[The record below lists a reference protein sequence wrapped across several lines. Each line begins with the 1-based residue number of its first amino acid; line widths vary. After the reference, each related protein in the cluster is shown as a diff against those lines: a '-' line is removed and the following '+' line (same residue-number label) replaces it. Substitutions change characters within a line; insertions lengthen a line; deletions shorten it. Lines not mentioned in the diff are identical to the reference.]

1 MCFDVLSGPSKA
13 DSGEELSKNVE
24 HHMTAIL
31 ATLVEETQSL
41 PPEVIDTILAQFL
54 RADPRVAASSTAKG
68 KKAAPVDE
76 NQATL
81 LLKEAPPAYNMAKNI
96 CNSCPDRMARYVTRY
111 FSAVIFDASTI
122 SNDARASS
130 SKKSRRSS
138 IDLGS
143 DDRPE
148 GASEEEWQEV
158 EKAHGLLRELW
169 RSTPAVLQDIIP
181 SLEGELSSENVHLR
195 QLAVETV
202 GDMISGIGKGGPP
215 APIAL
220 NPTAYPSQSVELPE
234 KSQTYNFLTTPSSP
248 ISFISRYHPTYH
260 AFVNRRNDKSPLIR
274 SIWAPAVAR
283 VLMTSAGGVGL
294 DSEDERQLLKYFATS
309 LVDVDEKVR
318 HSAVEAIEE
327 FDFESIVQRLGG
339 LGGVSEDGSV
349 LSNLALL
356 AKDRKPHVRTATIKL
371 LGKIWGVAAGAIAEG
386 SERMTALL
394 GAIPSKILETYYI
407 NDPDINALT
416 DRVLFESL
424 LPLSYPPIK
433 PKAQTNS
440 QSQRVKD
447 SQGDISTEA
456 DGDKLRVER
465 MLVMIR
471 DLDQRAR
478 AVLFYNQAKQTM
490 NAKYMTYY
498 LDKCEAFNGG
508 VMDSGEKE
516 IKGQLT
522 KLIDQLSKTL
532 PDSSRA
538 SEDLWKFAKMHDRRS
553 YQLIRFCITPESD
566 YRKVQK
572 AIKELTK
579 RLEDASSVPATLIDI
594 ITILVYRS
602 SILLYNRSNVPPIIA
617 FSRTDEKGLG
627 YTAHEVLKEI
637 SKNKSDVFK
646 AHVQDLCRSLE
657 NEAPSAKKSNAPGA
671 VEDLKACAEF
681 ARKFPKDIPQ
691 ERKFYQALLAFVAHG
706 KPAKAAKYATF
717 ILLTSTDKKEMYAK
731 DIFNQCTKGFKY
743 GEGNFLA
750 KLAALSQL
758 VLVEAKY
765 IEASEADAVVDIAIN
780 QVLMNPAATP
790 PPLEGE
796 PDEEWTD
803 NPDEH
808 CQAKMWALKILVNR
822 LRAYPKS
829 EDITEPSEPVFKFLN
844 TLVQKRGQLS
854 QKQPSPKSHQS
865 RLRLL
870 AAQLLLKLCCEG
882 RFNALFTPTAFNEL
896 VCIVQ
901 DPVAP
906 VRSAFV
912 NKLMKYLGQSKLGK
926 RFYTYLFLLAFE
938 PVAKTKDDAVTWLK
952 SRAAQFAKQKDT
964 SMEAL
969 FARLLSL
976 LAWHPDFECG
986 EEERVGNLCDFA
998 TYIVFYVK
1006 TVATEENLSL
1016 IYHVAQ
1022 RVKSVQDG
1030 MDESKSDN
1038 LYVLSD
1044 LAQAVIRKYEEL
1056 KGWQLQAWPGKVGM
1070 PSGIFKAMP
1079 DHERA
1084 QEVAMKNYL
1093 GEDVL
1098 EGLEDVVKSALRV
1111 KKRKIGEDHKP
1122 KVKKIKAEKPPTKE
1136 KKERKLKTPKKRLE
1150 SESVAPSSERRRSGR
1165 AKEGRSYVE
1174 QSSDEDDKE
1183 MEMWD
1188 HAEDE
1193 EEMENEEPSGPMVE
1207 PSSETAHPEPELE
1220 LEDEEEPEALVKKEP
1235 RGRARRGAKASSKQ
1249 KKTAAKTN
1257 GVSKTSPK
1265 SARTTSTRST
1275 RGKAKANGVKK
1286 RDIFEISSDKSSDV
1300 EMSDG

>member
-1 MCFDVLSGPSKA
+1 
-13 DSGEELSKNVE
+13 
-24 HHMTAIL
+24 MTAIL

-54 RADPRVAASSTAKG
+54 RADPRVAASSTVKG
-68 KKAAPVDE
+68 KKTAPVDE

-111 FSAVIFDASTI
+111 FSAVIFDASTLG
-122 SNDARASS
+122 NGVVAP

-138 IDLGS
+138 DLGS
-143 DDRPE
+143 DDRPD
-148 GASEEEWQEV
+148 GPSEEDWQEV

-169 RSTPAVLQDIIP
+169 RSSPAVLQDIIP
-181 SLEGELSSENVHLR
+181 SLEGELSSENILLR
-195 QLAVETV
+195 QIAVETV
-202 GDMISGIGKGGPP
+202 GDMISGVGKGGPP

-220 NPTAYPSQSVELPE
+220 NPAAYPSQSVEPPE
-234 KSQTYNFLTTPSSP
+234 KPQSYNFLTTPTSP
-248 ISFISRYHPTYH
+248 ISFISKYHPTYQ

-274 SIWAPAVAR
+274 SVWAAAVAR
-283 VLMTSAGGVGL
+283 VLMTGAGGVGL

-318 HSAVEAIEE
+318 HSAVDAIEE
-327 FDFESIVQRLGG
+327 FEFDSIVQRLGG
-339 LGGVSEDGSV
+339 IGGINDDGSV

-394 GAIPSKILETYYI
+394 AAIPSKILETYYI
-407 NDPDINALT
+407 NDPEINALT

-433 PKAQTNS
+433 SKPQANS

-447 SQGDISTEA
+447 SQGDTANEPDA
-456 DGDKLRVER
+456 DKLRVER

-490 NAKYMTYY
+490 SAKYMTYY

-508 VMDSGEKE
+508 IMDSDEKE
-516 IKGQLT
+516 TKGQLT

-553 YQLIRFCITPESD
+553 YQLIRFCVAPESD
-566 YRKVQK
+566 HRKVQK

-579 RLEDASSVPATLIDI
+579 RLEDASNVPATLIDV

-627 YTAHEVLKEI
+627 NTAHEVLKEI

-646 AHVQDLCRSLE
+646 AHVQDLYRSLE
-657 NEAPSAKKSNAPGA
+657 SEAPSAKKPNAPGA

-681 ARKFPKDIPQ
+681 ARKFPNDIPQ
-691 ERKFYQALLAFVAHG
+691 EHKFYRALLAFVAHG
-706 KPAKAAKYATF
+706 IPAKAAKYATL
-717 ILLTSTDKKEMYAK
+717 IVLTCTDKKEMYAK

-758 VLVEAKY
+758 VLLNANY
-765 IEASEADAVVDIAIN
+765 IDVSEADAVVDIAIN
-780 QVLMNPAATP
+780 QVLMNPDATP
-790 PPLEGE
+790 PPAEGE

-803 NPDEH
+803 TPDEH

-822 LRAYPKS
+822 LRAYPK
-829 EDITEPSEPVFKFLN
+829 DQAITEPSEPVFKFLN

-854 QKQPSPKSHQS
+854 QKQPSLKSHQS

-896 VCIVQ
+896 ACIVQ

-906 VRSAFV
+906 VRSGFV
-912 NKLMKYLGQSKLGK
+912 NKLMKYLGQNKLSK

-938 PVAKTKDDAVTWLK
+938 PVAKTKENAVTWLK
-952 SRAAQFAKQKDT
+952 SRAAQFAKLKDT
-964 SMEAL
+964 SVEAL

-986 EEERVGNLCDFA
+986 EEEERVGNLCDFA
-998 TYIVFYVK
+998 TYIVFYVQ
-1006 TVATEENLSL
+1006 TVATQENLSL

-1030 MDESKSDN
+1030 IDESRSDN

-1044 LAQAVIRKYEEL
+1044 LAQAVIRQYEEL

-1111 KKRKIGEDHKP
+1111 KKRKIGEDHRP
-1122 KVKKIKAEKPPTKE
+1122 KVKKMKAEKAPPKE
-1136 KKERKLKTPKKRLE
+1136 KKERKLKTPKKRLN
-1150 SESVAPSSERRRSGR
+1150 SESVAPSSERRKSGR
-1165 AKEGRSYVE
+1165 TKEGKSYVE

-1183 MEMWD
+1183 MDMWD

-1193 EEMENEEPSGPMVE
+1193 EEMEDEEPSGLGVE
-1207 PSSETAHPEPELE
+1207 PSSETAHPEPEQ
-1220 LEDEEEPEALVKKEP
+1220 EEIEKEPEVPVKKEP
-1235 RGRARRGAKASSKQ
+1235 QSRTRRSAKASPKRT
-1249 KKTAAKTN
+1249 KAAAKAN
-1257 GVSKTSPK
+1257 GVTKTSPK
-1265 SARTTSTRST
+1265 STRSASTRTTRS
-1275 RGKAKANGVKK
+1275 KAKANSVKK
-1286 RDIFEISSDKSSDV
+1286 LDIYEISSDKSSDV